1 MWQTMRAFLRRD
13 FRIALS
19 YRLAFA
25 SEIGSMLFSVV
36 TYWLVARLVDPSQV
50 PGGYFSFAAIGL
62 ALANLMQVMVL
73 VAGSV
78 RQDQMMGTLE
88 AVVAS
93 GTSVRTLA
101 AGMVSY
107 PLASAVV
114 RGAAY
119 GGIAFAMGAST
130 VRANW
135 PLAVTTLVI
144 GSVSFAGLAL
154 VSAALVL
161 LFRQAAAATGW
172 LLSILTLAAGVLF
185 PLRLFP
191 SWASGA
197 ANLSPFT
204 QTLRLA
210 RRALLGGATWSG
222 NWRQLLMLVG
232 MGVACAFLGL
242 GSVAGGLARARRSGT
257 LAHY

>member
-1 MWQTMRAFLRRD
+1 MWPSMRAFLRRD
-13 FRIALS
+13 LRIALS

-36 TYWLVARLVDPSQV
+36 TYWLVSKLIEPGQV
-50 PGGYFSFAAIGL
+50 AGGYFSFAAIGL

-73 VAGSV
+73 VAGNV

-88 AVVAS
+88 AVAAG
-93 GTSVRTLA
+93 GTGVPALA

-107 PLASAVV
+107 PLASAAV
-114 RGAAY
+114 RGVAY
-119 GGIAFAMGAST
+119 GGIAFALGAST
-130 VRANW
+130 VKANW
-135 PLAVTTLVI
+135 PLAIAALVI

-172 LLSILTLAAGVLF
+172 LLSVLTLAAGVLF
-185 PLRLFP
+185 PLRLLP
-191 SWASGA
+191 GWATALASA
-197 ANLSPFT
+197 SPFT
-204 QTLRLA
+204 QTLRLS
-210 RRALLGGATWSG
+210 RRALLEGASWAGSWG
-222 NWRQLLMLVG
+222 PLLLLVG
-232 MGVACAFLGL
+232 MGAACALIGL
-242 GSVAGGLARARRSGT
+242 ASMAGGLAWAKRSGT